1 MHICSLEIEGDD
13 WVNLEEVISD
23 YKGVTFVFDPTKT
36 YRIQNIS
43 NINIQVVESE
53 SELAYNYNEGEV
65 LLPYEKY
72 EYVPLVDDKLYIRG
86 NGEPLIIDIFEVNGG
101 TIQNIDNSINDINN
115 TIGDLNDDL
124 SEI

>member
-13 WVNLEEVISD
+13 WVNLEDAIST

-72 EYVPLVDDKLYIRG
+72 DHVPLVDDKLYIRG